1 MFKVQDELCIHC
13 NFCGSGGPKLCY
25 PARTA
30 VRGLDGNFPSSD
42 QKENTMF
49 GRTQSAGEQ
58 YLPGMPRYKSLRDV
72 CFIPEL
78 LGTERTAMRDQIGS
92 EPLYVHCRSETQ
104 LGGFQVKSP
113 VVIAAM
119 GSTPVAN
126 TVGVD
131 LSRAAA
137 EGGIVNSIG
146 ENIVNMWGY
155 EERIRPDQPSLKD
168 RIRGF
173 TRHASSGLGGVVVQ
187 QNVEDDRVGVWKRVY
202 ADPEFREF
210 FEAGLIGFEAKGG
223 QGAKPGMGGEVKLP
237 RERAQALHALYHFP
251 VNPFEIEQSLYQRH
265 SVPGTATPESMA
277 AQLQQMCDE
286 FPLAQIWWKTGP
298 YGDLMTQIEIL
309 DGVARQ
315 FGRRMHITIDGTE
328 GGTGMSPLGP
338 MNDMGLPTLTCLL
351 AIAKARQRGFTNIDY
366 SLAGGL
372 VTGRDLA
379 KSMALGADGLAFGKP
394 FLVAAMAGRANFAP
408 PQAGEADH
416 VAAGARGCINYA
428 LEGMTNE
435 ARMLVS
441 SVGRYSFQH
450 LKPGTPYPVNGQ
462 TVSTI
467 DVIAL
472 DPHVAQMFNLL
483 YAYDPNLWDKLGVA
497 TEELRL
503 RCATSGRKPAS
514 QQAVRS

>member
-1 MFKVQDELCIHC
+1 MFKVQDELCAHC
-13 NFCGSGGPKLCY
+13 NFCGSGNPKLCY

-30 VRGLDGNFPSSD
+30 VHGLEGNFPSND
-42 QKENTMF
+42 QKQNTMF

-58 YLPGMPRYKSLRDV
+58 YFPGQPRYKALRDV
-72 CFIPEL
+72 CFVPEL
-78 LGTERTAMRDQIGS
+78 LGTERVAKRAEVGK
-92 EPLYVHCRSETQ
+92 EPLYVHCRSEAQ

-126 TVGVD
+126 TLGVD
-131 LSRAAA
+131 LGRAAA
-137 EGGIVNSIG
+137 EGGFVNSIG
-146 ENIVNMWGY
+146 ENIINMWGY
-155 EERIRPDQPSLKD
+155 EDRIRADQPSLKD

-173 TRHASSGLGGVVVQ
+173 TRHATSGFGGIVVQ

-202 ADPEFREF
+202 ADAEFRDF

-237 RERAQALHALYHFP
+237 RDRAQALYNFYHFP
-251 VNPFEIEQSLYQRH
+251 VNPFEVEQSLYQRH

-277 AQLQQMCDE
+277 AQLSQMCEE

-309 DGVARQ
+309 DGLARQ

-351 AIAKARQRGFTNIDY
+351 AIAKAKQRGFNNIDY
-366 SLAGGL
+366 TLAGGL

-379 KSMALGADGLAFGKP
+379 KAMALGADGLAFGKA
-394 FLVAAMAGRANFAP
+394 FLVAAMAGRANFSAP
-408 PQAGEADH
+408 EAAEADQ
-416 VAAGARGCINYA
+416 VAAGSRGCVNYA
-428 LEGMTNE
+428 IEGMTNE
-435 ARMLVS
+435 ARMLIS
-441 SVGRYSFQH
+441 SVGRYDFQN
-450 LKPGTPYPVNGQ
+450 LKPRKPYPVNGQ
-462 TVSTI
+462 TVATI
-467 DVIAL
+467 DLIAL

-483 YAYDPNLWDKLGVA
+483 YAYDPNLWDKLTVA
-497 TEELRL
+497 TEELRR
-503 RCATSGRKPAS
+503 RCATGVLEPA
-514 QQAVRS
+514 